1 MKVKELI
8 AKLQMEDG
16 EAEACIA
23 QPSHDYWGST
33 CAREV
38 NNIELANVTWSEY
51 HRMNKVVDYDNIE
64 NYEEEELKNVVLL
77 S

>member
-8 AKLQMEDG
+8 AKLQMENG
-16 EAEACIA
+16 EAEVCIA
-23 QPSHDYWGST
+23 QPSHDYWGSL

-38 NNIELANVTWSEY
+38 DNIELADVTWSDY
-51 HRMNKVVDYDNIE
+51 HNTNKVVDDDHID
-64 NYEEEELKNVVLL
+64 NYEKEELKSVVLL